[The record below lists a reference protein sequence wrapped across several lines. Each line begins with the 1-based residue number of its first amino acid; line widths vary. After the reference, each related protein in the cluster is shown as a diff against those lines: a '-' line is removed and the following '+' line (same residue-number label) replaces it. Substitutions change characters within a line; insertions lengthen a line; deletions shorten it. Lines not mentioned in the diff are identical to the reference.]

1 MITYITGST
10 YYQVIKSTVEG
21 TGELIMQTE
30 VSEEIDFYKYVKCNI
45 SKLDGMDKLI
55 IDLSV
60 CQNTDEE
67 IIKALEMLRSLYDS
81 LRIIVFAPYLETGN
95 ILLMQCFT
103 LGIVNIINT
112 DDFNAVHKE
121 LEECILHGKKFK
133 DAVKY
138 KEVKAEKLDIRRE
151 IKKTVNSHMVG
162 IAGSEHRIGTTHAAI
177 LLANFLRRKGFMI
190 ALLEMND
197 SGAFGQ
203 IQDGFEEK
211 EFDEGYFKLNGIDF
225 YKNADIR
232 KLAQIMEKSYN
243 FILLDF
249 GEYESCDLVTLH
261 KCTEKIIISGSKPW
275 EIESVNNI
283 FAMEEQ
289 EVIKDYIFYFNFS
302 LDKEQDDIKKG
313 MSIIK
318 NVHFLDLNNDLFS
331 PESMLPDAGEVF
343 LQYLPEKAEGEKK
356 NLFQKFRKGRKG

>member
-121 LEECILHGKKFK
+121 LEECILPGKKFK

-151 IKKTVNSHMVG
+151 IKKNRKQPYGRNSGKRAPDRNNTCCNPISKFLEKKRVYDC
-162 IAGSEHRIGTTHAAI
+162 IAGNE
-177 LLANFLRRKGFMI
+177 
-190 ALLEMND
+190 
-197 SGAFGQ
+197 
-203 IQDGFEEK
+203 
-211 EFDEGYFKLNGIDF
+211 
-225 YKNADIR
+225 
-232 KLAQIMEKSYN
+232 
-243 FILLDF
+243 
-249 GEYESCDLVTLH
+249 
-261 KCTEKIIISGSKPW
+261 
-275 EIESVNNI
+275 
-283 FAMEEQ
+283 
-289 EVIKDYIFYFNFS
+289 
-302 LDKEQDDIKKG
+302 
-313 MSIIK
+313 
-318 NVHFLDLNNDLFS
+318 
-331 PESMLPDAGEVF
+331 
-343 LQYLPEKAEGEKK
+343 
-356 NLFQKFRKGRKG
+356 